1 VRQQSR
7 ISKFLG
13 VGFFACVAAMVAAR
27 AWTWSPPVVDP
38 DPNFRIVKD
47 ERGYKAVEIKWII
60 GTVDNIQRIRLPWGY
75 RSLLLGNGDGG
86 QTIDNLHKPTHLT
99 GAASEFWFEAIL
111 PDVAPHDHLDPQVF
125 SRTGWPSSLRGSV
138 SNGVNNTYPIW
149 DRKRLMAAYAGTK
162 RQHLYYGPER
172 DFINNISR
180 PGRFQL
186 NRISPERFVLQPSV
200 VADKT
205 AKIGPP
211 PYRDLWF
218 DGETPETSST
228 LISCGS
234 DERFDGKLDLEF
246 TDNHLCIHYFAHDT
260 LSAIVE
266 LSYRKYHLV
275 RWRQTQDR
283 VDKLLSSFVIH
294 R

>member
-1 VRQQSR
+1 
-7 ISKFLG
+7 
-13 VGFFACVAAMVAAR
+13 MVAAR

-75 RSLLLGNGDGG
+75 RSLLLGNGDGA
-86 QTIDNLHKPTHLT
+86 QTIGNLHKVSHVN
-99 GAASEFWFEAIL
+99 GAASVFGFSAIL
-111 PDVAPHDHLDPQVF
+111 PELKSHDHLDPDLF
-125 SRTGWPSSLRGSV
+125 SRTGWSVRIQGLV
-138 SNGVNNTYPIW
+138 SNAVNTSYQTW
-149 DRKRLMAAYAGTK
+149 DRKRLMTAYAITT

-172 DFINNISR
+172 EFINNISR

-246 TDNHLCIHYFAHDT
+246 ADNHLCIHYFAHDT
-260 LSAIVE
+260 ISASVE
-266 LSYRKYHLV
+266 ISYRKYHLV
-275 RWRQTQDR
+275 RWRQTQER
-283 VDKLLSSFVIH
+283 VDKLLSSFVIQQ
-294 R
+294 